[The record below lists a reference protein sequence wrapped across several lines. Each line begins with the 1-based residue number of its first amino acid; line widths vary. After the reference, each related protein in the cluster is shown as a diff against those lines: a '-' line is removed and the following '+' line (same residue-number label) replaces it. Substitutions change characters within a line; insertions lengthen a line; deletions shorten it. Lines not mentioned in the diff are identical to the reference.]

1 GLIGAA
7 FGLGFICGPPL
18 GGVLGAIDLH
28 LPFYVAAG
36 LSFLNVLYGFFFVP
50 ESLPVER
57 RGRLSLAKA
66 NPFRALIALV
76 QNQAV
81 GSLVIVFALFALGH
95 MSMIQTWAL
104 FTHFRFGWGTRE
116 NGYLLAFVGVIS
128 TVVQGGLLG
137 RLVKRFGEERL
148 ALMAVGSNVLVLT
161 AYGLA
166 PAGWMMYPI
175 LFSSVLIFTAGPSI
189 QGVVSKTMGP
199 AEQGVTLGA
208 MQSI

>member
-1 GLIGAA
+1 
-7 FGLGFICGPPL
+7 
-18 GGVLGAIDLH
+18 
-28 LPFYVAAG
+28 

-104 FTHFRFGWGTRE
+104 FTHFRSAGVRWEKRLPARLLSGSFNCGAGRSAWTPRE
-116 NGYLLAFVGVIS
+116 
-128 TVVQGGLLG
+128 
-137 RLVKRFGEERL
+137 RFGEERL

-208 MQSI
+208 MQSINSLARSSAH